1 MGSVSEFLLVL
12 IYFPVAVGILSII
25 GTLVWKRF
33 YLMPA
38 GTFVLFTI
46 LTYFNESF
54 FIWDVVY
61 TGLSLV
67 ASLVTMGFII
77 WLKGFG
83 MIKISW

>member
-1 MGSVSEFLLVL
+1 MGSVNEFLLVL

-46 LTYFNESF
+46 LTYTCFNDSF
-54 FIWDVVY
+54 FIWVVVY

-67 ASLVTMGFII
+67 ASLVTYGVYQMFLRG
-77 WLKGFG
+77 K
-83 MIKISW
+83 